1 MLQCI
6 PIRDLKSTTLI
17 SEMCHAND
25 EPIMITKNGYQDM
38 VIMSAEV
45 YECIRLISTYEKLA
59 AIEKEPIPE
68 DVQEA
73 QRLLKTLMEKYHL

>member
-6 PIRDLKSTTLI
+6 PIRDLKNTTLI

-45 YECIRLISTYEKLA
+45 YGRWDTNRSFGRRCGSHAEVICWQ
-59 AIEKEPIPE
+59 PIPE
-68 DVQEA
+68 VLRQ
-73 QRLLKTLMEKYHL
+73 Q